1 MYWDVGVGE
10 GVSKKS
16 ETFVPCL
23 FYYFCCRVSNV
34 PKRVL
39 YIDSSFIGYT
49 RGGSYEMLIKVYW
62 DA

>member
-1 MYWDVGVGE
+1 MYWDVGVAE
-10 GVSKKS
+10 GVRKIS

-23 FYYFCCRVSNV
+23 FYCFCCRVLNV

-49 RGGSYEMLIKVYW
+49 RGASYEMLIEVY
-62 DA
+62 